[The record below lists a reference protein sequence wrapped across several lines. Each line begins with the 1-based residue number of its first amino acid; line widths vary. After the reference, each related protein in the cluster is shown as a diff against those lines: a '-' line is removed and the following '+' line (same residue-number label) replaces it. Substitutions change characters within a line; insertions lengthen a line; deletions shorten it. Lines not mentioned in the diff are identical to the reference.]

1 MATACKAP
9 PITVEQYK
17 AFAGYPGLRDELIY
31 GEIILSPQ
39 PKPLHQQM
47 VTNVM
52 DLLRAALK
60 DQDFVVQGNTN
71 IDFGAEFSLP
81 APDVLV
87 IARSEWKRTCD
98 QDDYL
103 QTAPVLV
110 VEVLSPANK
119 KSAVEKK
126 VTIYLNNGV
135 KNNGVKEVWLIH
147 PKQRT
152 WARITQQ
159 RRIAG
164 KGLISLPSPLT
175 GKIALAEIF

>member
-1 MATACKAP
+1 M
-9 PITVEQYK
+9 EQYK

-31 GEIILSPQ
+31 GEILLSPR
-39 PKPLHQQM
+39 PKPLHKQM

-60 DQDFVVQGNTN
+60 DRDIVVQGNTN
-71 IDFGAEFSLP
+71 IDFGAEFSMP

-87 IARSEWKRTCD
+87 IARSEWKRACD
-98 QDDYL
+98 PDDYL

-126 VTIYLNNGV
+126 VNIYL
-135 KNNGVKEVWLIH
+135 NNGVKEVWLIH